1 MQVNGDS
8 LLVSQ
13 GILVC
18 EVLRGLVHLD
28 QSGHLLF
35 IWVRARSDTQEENIG
50 KREISNEAFW
60 GSIDRS
66 FLC

>member
-8 LLVSQ
+8 MLVSQ

-18 EVLRGLVHLD
+18 EVLRGLVHL
-28 QSGHLLF
+28 LL
-35 IWVRARSDTQEENIG
+35 IWVFIRHRTQEENNG
-50 KREISNEAFW
+50 KREISNVAFW

>member
-18 EVLRGLVHLD
+18 EVLRGLVHLG
-28 QSGHLLF
+28 QTGHLLL
-35 IWVRARSDTQEENIG
+35 IWVFTRHRTQEANNG
-50 KREISNEAFW
+50 K
-60 GSIDRS
+60 
-66 FLC
+66 